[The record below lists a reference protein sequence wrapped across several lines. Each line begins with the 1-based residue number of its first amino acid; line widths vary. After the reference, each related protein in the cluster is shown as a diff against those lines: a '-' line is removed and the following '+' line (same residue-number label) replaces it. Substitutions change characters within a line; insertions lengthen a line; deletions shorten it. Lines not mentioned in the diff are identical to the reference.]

1 MMSTSTQSLGIGII
15 GCGRVVEK
23 RVAPAM
29 IASARAKL
37 VAFCSR
43 DGSKARQFAESFG
56 ASAAYND
63 VSALLADDK
72 VQAIYIAVPNA
83 FHAELAIRCL
93 QADRH
98 VLVDKPM
105 ALSTQQALSMISASR
120 QSGKTL
126 GLMHQQRFHPVNQKL
141 IKLIREGSLGRIHFV
156 RAQMGFWY
164 SLAENWRLSPELSG
178 GGAAIDLAPHV
189 LDILLHAMGPI
200 RSVDARCYDLHLH
213 RGVEDL
219 LTARVEFASG
229 AVGQLDFSYCF
240 HHYGGRIEVYGS
252 EGTFLAD
259 GSLQQADRYRLWQRR
274 GSDDLPLEEGET
286 PPCFRLI
293 LEDFADA
300 VLSSRPPAV
309 SMYDGLSTMNVI
321 DALYASA
328 KAREEQHVDQSTIA

>member
-1 MMSTSTQSLGIGII
+1 MSTPTQSLGIGII

-23 RVAPAM
+23 RVAPA
-29 IASARAKL
+29 IIESAGAH
-37 VAFCSR
+37 VAAFCSR
-43 DGSKARQFAESFG
+43 DLSKAKQFAESFR
-56 ASAAYND
+56 ASAAYDD
-63 VSALLADDK
+63 VTELLSDEN
-72 VQAIYIAVPNA
+72 VQAIYIAAPNSL
-83 FHAELAIRCL
+83 HAELAIQCL
-93 QADRH
+93 QAGRH

-105 ALSTQQALSMISASR
+105 ALTTQQALSMVAASR
-120 QSGKTL
+120 QSGRTL

-141 IKLIREGSLGRIHFV
+141 IRLIREGALGRIHFV

-164 SLAENWRLSPELSG
+164 SLAENWRLSPDLSG

-189 LDILLHAMGPI
+189 LDILLYAMGPI
-200 RSVDARCYDLHLH
+200 RIVDARCYDQHLH

-259 GSLQQADRYRLWQRR
+259 GSLQQADRYRLWQRC
-274 GSDDLPLEEGET
+274 GSDDLPLEEGKT
-286 PPCFRLI
+286 PSCFTLI
-293 LEDFADA
+293 IDDFAAA
-300 VLSSRPPAV
+300 VLSGRPPAV
-309 SMYDGLSTMNVI
+309 SMYDGLATMNVI

-328 KAREEQHVDQSTIA
+328 QARMEWAVDQSTIA

>member
-29 IASARAKL
+29 NMSARAKV

-43 DGSKARQFAESFG
+43 DLSKAMQFADTFG
-56 ASAAYND
+56 ASAAYDD
-63 VSALLADDK
+63 VSRLLADDA
-72 VQAIYIAVPNA
+72 VQAVYIAAPNSL
-83 FHAELAIRCL
+83 HAELANQCL
-93 QADRH
+93 RAGKH
-98 VLVDKPM
+98 VIVDKPM
-105 ALSTQQALSMISASR
+105 ALSTQQALSMIAASR
-120 QSGKTL
+120 QSGRTL

-141 IKLIREGSLGRIHFV
+141 IRLIREGALGRIHFV

-219 LTARVEFASG
+219 LTARVEFECG
-229 AVGQLDFSYCF
+229 AIGQLDFSYCF
-240 HHYGGRIEVYGS
+240 HHYGGRVEVYGS

-293 LEDFADA
+293 IDDYADA
-300 VLSSRPPAV
+300 VLSGRPPAV

-328 KAREEQHVDQSTIA
+328 KARKEWVVDQSNIA